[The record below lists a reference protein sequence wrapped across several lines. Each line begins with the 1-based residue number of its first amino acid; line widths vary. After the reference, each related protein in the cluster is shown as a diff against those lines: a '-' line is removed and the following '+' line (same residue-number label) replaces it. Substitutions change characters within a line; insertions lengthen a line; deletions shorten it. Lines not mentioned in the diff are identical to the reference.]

1 MEPPPP
7 PGETAI
13 GVPPI
18 RASAMVN
25 IFVRSDGFASWSRIV
40 SNVDFRLSLFS
51 VSDLTS
57 FRNWKSS
64 PKSARIF
71 CWAFATCFAASFLYS
86 DSILR
91 TISVKDFSAYSGR

>member
-7 PGETAI
+7 EETVTV
-13 GVPPI
+13 VPPI

-25 IFVRSDGFASWSRIV
+25 IFVRSEGLASWSRIV

-57 FRNWKSS
+57 FLNWYSS
-64 PKSARIF
+64 P
-71 CWAFATCFAASFLYS
+71 
-86 DSILR
+86 
-91 TISVKDFSAYSGR
+91 